1 MYRAG
6 LASGAARADETPVRR
21 ERMYKPME
29 TEPLPGSTP
38 AEGHDDDEVT
48 TDPVAHNGK
57 HRGESALVE
66 GGVASPGESVP
77 REQATTAP
85 TNEPAGAASPEGPP
99 LDFEALFQTYFRP
112 LSSFLYRM
120 VGDYQLAQDLTQDCF
135 VKLHLAMKAGQP
147 LANVRAWLYRVAT
160 NAALD
165 ERRRRKRIAWLP
177 LLSGG
182 ERSEPEYQDPED
194 QVVLRDHLQQ
204 VLAGIS
210 PNLSVCLLLHLH
222 HGFSHDEIAA
232 ILGISSGAART
243 RLQRARDAFKT
254 RWQAMEGRDARGA
267 AESASARRWPA
278 RATNGSENA
287 DAWRPQAGQAEGP
300 QAARPEGR
308 DASRRSDV
316 AARPDQRHPH
326 RSASARSWS
335 AARTE
340 DYNGGSIY
348 ETTDT

>member
-1 MYRAG
+1 MNRAG
-6 LASGAARADETPVRR
+6 LTPRVERMDEASVRR

-38 AEGHDDDEVT
+38 AEGHDDDVMTAE
-48 TDPVAHNGK
+48 PGAHNEEY
-57 HRGESALVE
+57 RGESALVE
-66 GGVASPGESVP
+66 GGMASPGESVP
-77 REQATTAP
+77 CDQASPAP
-85 TNEPAGAASPEGPP
+85 TREPAGQSPGSAALPEGTP

-182 ERSEPEYQDPED
+182 ERPEPEYQDPED

-204 VLAGIS
+204 ALAGIS

-254 RWQAMEGRDARGA
+254 RWQAMEGRAEREVRGE
-267 AESASARRWPA
+267 AESASARR
-278 RATNGSENA
+278 S
-287 DAWRPQAGQAEGP
+287 
-300 QAARPEGR
+300 QAARPAGR
-308 DASRRSDV
+308 DASGRRDT
-316 AARPDQRHPH
+316 AAHPGQRHPQH
-326 RSASARSWS
+326 TAPARSRSA
-335 AARTE
+335 THPE
-340 DYNGGSIY
+340 DYNGGSIH
-348 ETTDT
+348 ETSDT

>member
-1 MYRAG
+1 MNRAG
-6 LASGAARADETPVRR
+6 LAPRVVRTDGASVRR

-38 AEGHDDDEVT
+38 AEGHDDDEAT
-48 TDPVAHNGK
+48 AEPGAHNGK

-66 GGVASPGESVP
+66 GGMASPGEVVP
-77 REQATTAP
+77 CDQADTAP
-85 TNEPAGAASPEGPP
+85 TRDPAEQSPGSAALPEETP

-120 VGDYQLAQDLTQDCF
+120 VGDFQLAQDLTQDCF

-177 LLSGG
+177 LLTGG
-182 ERSEPEYQDPED
+182 ERPEPEYQDPED
-194 QVVLRDHLQQ
+194 QVILRDHLQQ
-204 VLAGIS
+204 ALAGIS

-222 HGFSHDEIAA
+222 HGFSHDEIAT

-254 RWQAMEGRDARGA
+254 RWQAMEGR
-267 AESASARRWPA
+267 
-278 RATNGSENA
+278 SEA
-287 DAWRPQAGQAEGP
+287 
-300 QAARPEGR
+300 AARPE
-308 DASRRSDV
+308 
-316 AARPDQRHPH
+316 QRHPH
-326 RSASARSWS
+326 HTASARSRS
-335 AARTE
+335 ATHTE

>member
-1 MYRAG
+1 MNRAG
-6 LASGAARADETPVRR
+6 LAPRVVRTDEAPARR

-38 AEGHDDDEVT
+38 AEGHDDDEAAAE
-48 TDPVAHNGK
+48 PGAHNGK

-66 GGVASPGESVP
+66 GGMASPGETVP
-77 REQATTAP
+77 CDQADTAP
-85 TNEPAGAASPEGPP
+85 AREPAGQIQETP

-120 VGDYQLAQDLTQDCF
+120 VGDFQLAQDLTQDCF
-135 VKLHLAMKAGQP
+135 VKLHLAMRAGQP

-182 ERSEPEYQDPED
+182 ERPEPEYQDPED

-254 RWQAMEGRDARGA
+254 RWQAMEGRAEREVRGE
-267 AESASARRWPA
+267 AESASARR
-278 RATNGSENA
+278 S
-287 DAWRPQAGQAEGP
+287 
-300 QAARPEGR
+300 QAARPVGR
-308 DASRRSDV
+308 GASGRSDA
-316 AARPDQRHPH
+316 AARPEQRHPH
-326 RSASARSWS
+326 HTAPARRRSA
-335 AARTE
+335 THPE